1 MTRHGAKAHMCE
13 PMVYYSAK
21 WLLISKLAVLYW
33 KKPHHSQNLSPPF
46 SIYGPRTLVEIKLQA
61 SRHNVCRSSHTP
73 NSPFMCRILHEAVTG
88 GSKELQPFSA
98 FNSIPLLGSSRLIG
112 FRAKVGSSRT
122 TLREVTGENGVDEG
136 AED

>member
-1 MTRHGAKAHMCE
+1 
-13 PMVYYSAK
+13 
-21 WLLISKLAVLYW
+21 
-33 KKPHHSQNLSPPF
+33 
-46 SIYGPRTLVEIKLQA
+46 
-61 SRHNVCRSSHTP
+61 
-73 NSPFMCRILHEAVTG
+73 MCRILHEAVTG

>member
-1 MTRHGAKAHMCE
+1 
-13 PMVYYSAK
+13 
-21 WLLISKLAVLYW
+21 
-33 KKPHHSQNLSPPF
+33 
-46 SIYGPRTLVEIKLQA
+46 
-61 SRHNVCRSSHTP
+61 
-73 NSPFMCRILHEAVTG
+73 MCRVFHDAVAW

-98 FNSIPLLGSSRLIG
+98 FNSVRLLGFSSLIG